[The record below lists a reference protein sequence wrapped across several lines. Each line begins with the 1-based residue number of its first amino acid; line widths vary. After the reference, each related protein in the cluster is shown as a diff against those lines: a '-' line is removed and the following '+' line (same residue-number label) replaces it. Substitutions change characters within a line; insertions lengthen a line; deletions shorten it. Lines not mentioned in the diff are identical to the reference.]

1 MGVVVAPAQE
11 QHGWRVPPYLAGVPR
26 DAARCRALTPL
37 GTPRTFHRM
46 RTLLAAID
54 LWFATIF
61 LAPIAVMAS
70 LLGFRDEKGGAV
82 QQWCMRTWARSLCR
96 AAGVK
101 VVVHGAEHIAGSAGT
116 VYASNH
122 VSWYDIFAIASV
134 LPRYTFVAKAEL
146 RKIPIFGWGAEGAG
160 VVFLARDNR
169 KSAFEAYEQVAKKIE
184 RGLSIVVCPEGTR
197 GDRYALR
204 HFKKGPFV
212 LAIAAGAPV
221 VPVVVYGTRE
231 IMPKGSFRVRAG
243 IVHVHLLEAVPTT
256 GYDYEHRHELMRTVW
271 TRMAELLRD
280 RYGVV
285 SNPDD
290 GMTVR
295 RDDGQSVSA

>member
-1 MGVVVAPAQE
+1 MEHPCRVAP
-11 QHGWRVPPYLAGVPR
+11 YLPNGIVR
-26 DAARCRALTPL
+26 RRALTPL
-37 GTPRTFHRM
+37 VTRSTFQRM

-61 LAPIAVMAS
+61 FAPLAVMTS
-70 LLGFRDEKGGAV
+70 MLGFHDEKGGTV
-82 QQWCMRTWARSLCR
+82 PQWCMRTWARSLCF

-101 VVVHGAEHIAGSAGT
+101 VVVHGAEHIATTAGT

-160 VVFLARDNR
+160 VVFLARENR
-169 KSAFEAYEQVAKKIE
+169 KSAFEAYEQVAKKIAK
-184 RGLSIVVCPEGTR
+184 GLNVVVCPEGTR
-197 GDRYALR
+197 GASYALR
-204 HFKKGPFV
+204 PFKKGPFV

-231 IMPKGSFRVRAG
+231 VMPKGSFRVRSNT
-243 IVHVHLLEAVPTT
+243 VHVHLLEPVPTT
-256 GYDYEHRHELMRTVW
+256 GYDYEHRHDLMKTVW
-271 TRMAELLRD
+271 ERMAAVLRD
-280 RYGVV
+280 RYGIE
-285 SNPDD
+285 S
-290 GMTVR
+290 G
-295 RDDGQSVSA
+295 SAGGAIAAQGDAESLTA